1 MPEAIEA
8 LPSGQR
14 LSEWIEAAPIGKTA
28 TYELMKALGV
38 TPAKARFP
46 GSAAAVSLLMAEQ
59 VAVMDGAAEQVAA
72 GRSIAELTSI
82 TARPRTTANDHGEA
96 VELDV
101 SVPDRTDLLAR
112 IEAAD
117 GAIRSGVPLSTA
129 EVSWIL
135 GALAR
140 AAGLPRLARSS
151 YRVELLQAPRRGAS
165 ALDRL
170 IQIVLPIRVWRIFAR
185 WLDAEH

>member
-46 GSAAAVSLLMAEQ
+46 GSAAAVSMR
-59 VAVMDGAAEQVAA
+59 AAEQVAA
-72 GRSIAELTSI
+72 GRSIAELTDI

-96 VELDV
+96 LEPDV

-112 IEAAD
+112 
-117 GAIRSGVPLSTA
+117 
-129 EVSWIL
+129 
-135 GALAR
+135 
-140 AAGLPRLARSS
+140 
-151 YRVELLQAPRRGAS
+151 
-165 ALDRL
+165 
-170 IQIVLPIRVWRIFAR
+170 
-185 WLDAEH
+185 